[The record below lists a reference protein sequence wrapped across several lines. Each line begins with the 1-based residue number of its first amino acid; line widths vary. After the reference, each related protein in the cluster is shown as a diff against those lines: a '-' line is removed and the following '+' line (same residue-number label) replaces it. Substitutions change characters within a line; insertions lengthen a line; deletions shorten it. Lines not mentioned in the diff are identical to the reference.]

1 MYILTIFVQLTVRSS
16 KIQSQNLDKPD
27 LHKGDDFFKQPKR
40 PSKSSIKLKDRP
52 SKNQRVEFKRSQSQA
67 SPSKEVVSIK
77 DKFDTPTK
85 QKGRK
90 F

>member
-1 MYILTIFVQLTVRSS
+1 MFNSISFQLTVRSS
-16 KIQSQNLDKPD
+16 KITNHNRDKAD
-27 LHKGDDFFKQPKR
+27 LHKDDDFFKQPKR

-90 F
+90 I